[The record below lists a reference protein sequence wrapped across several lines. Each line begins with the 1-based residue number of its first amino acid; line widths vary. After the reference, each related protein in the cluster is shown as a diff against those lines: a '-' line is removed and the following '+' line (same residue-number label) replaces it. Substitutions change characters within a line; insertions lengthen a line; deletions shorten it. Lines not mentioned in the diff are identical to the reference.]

1 MTSVPRSRSGRP
13 SRRNAPSGV
22 ASTAG
27 TRPRRGMTLVELLM
41 SMMMLLVAVGGMVG
55 SSAAVAK
62 QLGRGMSQTVAAGLA
77 QARLDSL
84 TSLSCTEL
92 DAGARTGKS
101 TERGVSETWNVTDGR
116 NIKTIEVAV
125 ALAERSAPLT
135 YRMIV
140 PCRD

>member
-1 MTSVPRSRSGRP
+1 MNTSHRRSSRARGRAC
-13 SRRNAPSGV
+13 RNR
-22 ASTAG
+22 STA
-27 TRPRRGMTLVELLM
+27 TRTRRGMTLVELLM
-41 SMMMLLVAVGGMVG
+41 SMMMLVVAVGGLVG

-62 QLGRGMSQTVAAGLA
+62 QMGNGMSQTVAAGVA

-92 DAGARTGKS
+92 EAGAAEGSS
-101 TERGVSETWNVTDGR
+101 TLRGVSETWRVTDGR
-116 NIKTIEVAV
+116 NIKTIDVAIQ
-125 ALAERSAPLT
+125 LAQRTAPLS